1 MDLAGEVLR
10 SHRKAVSTKT
20 KTWNSTKLGKDRTNS
35 IKWPQI
41 WGWKCSEPRLY
52 SELRKNLFSL
62 QFCIPWPFPSPWV
75 FLHFCYGKYLFLTTI
90 SSQNHLPGDQGRK
103 AQSDSVNS
111 HSLDLTISLHLRYH
125 LNPDALIPCRK
136 QSCFEMFMGLR
147 KRKNTSCGMF
157 CVFQNSP
164 LNCSLSFSPQAT
176 FEVFHGWFPPSGL
189 AKHRGTK
196 ISAYWVFSSQN
207 FMLLM
212 LYR

>member
-1 MDLAGEVLR
+1 MLWT
-10 SHRKAVSTKT
+10 KA
-20 KTWNSTKLGKDRTNS
+20 LL
-35 IKWPQI
+35 WPE
-41 WGWKCSEPRLY
+41 KKP
-52 SELRKNLFSL
+52 LFSPVL
-62 QFCIPWPFPSPWV
+62 YPMTLPLSISLSALLLREIFIPHHCFIPKSLARWS
-75 FLHFCYGKYLFLTTI
+75 G
-90 SSQNHLPGDQGRK
+90 QEN
-103 AQSDSVNS
+103 SDSVNS

-176 FEVFHGWFPPSGL
+176 LEVFHGWFPPSGL